1 MTDQFNQ
8 IIGLTAGI
16 LTSCSLLPQLIKTL
30 RLKEAEHISP
40 GMFILLMAG
49 TGLWTY
55 YGVLREDL
63 PLIITNAFSFSLN
76 CTMLFLNIRYRNR

>member
-1 MTDQFNQ
+1 MDNLNQ
-8 IIGLTAGI
+8 IIGLTAGL
-16 LTSCSLLPQLIKTL
+16 LTSCSLLPQLIKTI
-30 RLKEAEHISP
+30 RLKEAEDISP

-63 PLIITNAFSFSLN
+63 PLIIFNAFSFSLN
-76 CTMLFLNIRYRNR
+76 STMLFLNLRYKHK

>member
-1 MTDQFNQ
+1 MDNLNQ

-16 LTSCSLLPQLIKTL
+16 LTSCSLLPQLIKTI
-30 RLKEAEHISP
+30 KMKAAEDISA

-63 PLIITNAFSFSLN
+63 PLIITNAFSFTLN
-76 CTMLFLNIRYRNR
+76 TTMLILNYRYTNK

>member
-1 MTDQFNQ
+1 MMDHLNQ
-8 IIGLTAGI
+8 VIGLTAGI
-16 LTSCSLLPQLIKTL
+16 LTSCSLLPQLVKTL
-30 RLKEAEHISP
+30 KLKETGDMSP
-40 GMFILLMAG
+40 GMFVLLMAG

-76 CTMLFLNIRYRNR
+76 TTMLFLNIRYKNK